1 MLKEVQ
7 ATPTKTDTMETS
19 AQTMSPKREAVDAGV
34 QTEAALFT
42 ERSKV
47 GSSVATSNQLKAEPS
62 PWQHHQAKSPAR
74 ADLARVKGGHRT
86 SASYDYSNRSLH
98 QPQDTS
104 LESEMRVAGVEV
116 ADPYDS
122 SEGVGFSD
130 SNLDEVPGSTHSLES
145 FKSDKLKD
153 EALLKTKNAVSAVP
167 VASLA
172 VNQQPSSVAVE
183 RSTAE
188 GVASVNLDLQ
198 EEEDSSSDECM
209 SSSSESDLSPHKH
222 EGACTCILFI
232 LSTSLFIPYVLFSV
246 DSAMIDGQKVGV
258 ASSEPGVF
266 IVKYSYDPS
275 VMSPNPNHDQELTLV
290 AGDYIYVFGEMD
302 GDGFYRAQLTT
313 GEEGLVP
320 SNFIEMVEDDGGMT
334 HSDQPGERDV

>member
-19 AQTMSPKREAVDAGV
+19 AQTMPLKREAVDAGV

-47 GSSVATSNQLKAEPS
+47 GSTVATSNQLKAEPL
-62 PWQHHQAKSPAR
+62 PRQHHQAKSPAR

-86 SASYDYSNRSLH
+86 SAGNDYSNRSLH

-188 GVASVNLDLQ
+188 GVASVNPDLQ
-198 EEEDSSSDECM
+198 EEEDSSSDERM

-222 EGACTCILFI
+222 EGTCTCIFI
-232 LSTSLFIPYVLFSV
+232 LSTSLFIHYVLFPV
-246 DSAMIDGQKVGV
+246 DSAMIDDQKVGV
-258 ASSEPGVF
+258 ANSEPSVF

-313 GEEGLVP
+313 GEGGLVP